1 MVASNLVH
9 TGSARRPS
17 WDITRTQSCPLIEQL
32 VLKCERWPH
41 GQPDKSFRLIRNS
54 TFFLFRNM
62 SLTFPRF
69 ITLGCPARPL
79 GKLPA
84 RGGCLRPTR
93 SSLAWTVTHPL
104 PGLLTPLPQLTGPRP
119 HKLPPPHPRPPHGG
133 LPALGLAGCQLPL
146 CQVLCL
152 TKSCTLSPPGLSL
165 SLPFMASLSPPGCQ
179 HLPASLYLRLFFP
192 PSLHLRIQQAHIERL
207 LWARHF
213 PEAGDAAVTCGPCVH
228 ETVHK
233 KPAEAADYISQT

>member
-1 MVASNLVH
+1 MGKETAQPPRQPPEMPQSVFPRGWGTIIASNLVH
-9 TGSARRPS
+9 TGSARHPS

-69 ITLGCPARPL
+69 ITLGCPAQPL

-104 PGLLTPLPQLTGPRP
+104 PGLLTAPSSQAPDPTGC
-119 HKLPPPHPRPPHGG
+119 PHPTPG
-133 LPALGLAGCQLPL
+133 LPMAG
-146 CQVLCL
+146 
-152 TKSCTLSPPGLSL
+152 SL
-165 SLPFMASLSPPGCQ
+165 
-179 HLPASLYLRLFFP
+179 R
-192 PSLHLRIQQAHIERL
+192 
-207 LWARHF
+207 
-213 PEAGDAAVTCGPCVH
+213 
-228 ETVHK
+228 
-233 KPAEAADYISQT
+233 

>member
-1 MVASNLVH
+1 MIVASNLVH

-69 ITLGCPARPL
+69 ITLGCLARPL

-104 PGLLTPLPQLTGPRP
+104 PGLLT
-119 HKLPPPHPRPPHGG
+119 LPPPAHRPQTPQAAPTPPQASPWPAPCLRSCRMSAPP
-133 LPALGLAGCQLPL
+133 LPGADCVSPSPVPCPLPVSPYLCLLWPPTLLRAASTFLPLYISASFFLPL
-146 CQVLCL
+146 CIYVSN
-152 TKSCTLSPPGLSL
+152 KHILST
-165 SLPFMASLSPPGCQ
+165 
-179 HLPASLYLRLFFP
+179 Y
-192 PSLHLRIQQAHIERL
+192 
-207 LWARHF
+207 
-213 PEAGDAAVTCGPCVH
+213 CGPGTFRKL
-228 ETVHK
+228 EMR
-233 KPAEAADYISQT
+233 Q

>member
-1 MVASNLVH
+1 MIVASHLVH

-104 PGLLTPLPQLTGPRP
+104 PGLLTLPPPAHRP
-119 HKLPPPHPRPPHGG
+119 QTPQAAPTPPHPRPPHGR
-133 LPALGLAGCQLPL
+133 LPALGLVGCQLPL
-146 CQVLCL
+146 CQVLTVSHQVLFPCPLPVSPYLCL
-152 TKSCTLSPPGLSL
+152 LW
-165 SLPFMASLSPPGCQ
+165 
-179 HLPASLYLRLFFP
+179 P
-192 PSLHLRIQQAHIERL
+192 PSLLRAASTFLPLYISASFFLPLCIYVSNKHIL
-207 LWARHF
+207 SAY
-213 PEAGDAAVTCGPCVH
+213 CGPG
-228 ETVHK
+228 TFRK
-233 KPAEAADYISQT
+233 LGMRQ